1 MSKFDNINIPDNLD
15 EITKKAINRGKNHK
29 RKIRYRKIAVA
40 SLVVISIGTVGIM
53 NTSLA
58 DSIPIISKI
67 SQYFNDNIKSL
78 YKSDKEDFEETGTD
92 FDLTAEDKGIELT
105 LDSISIDE
113 NYLVIFYTVESDEKI
128 SHLVDMNKYK
138 SADQVS
144 PLLDA
149 YKDGENITPF
159 GLVEHEATYIS
170 DNKLKGMRKIDMS
183 ETTIENNQK
192 IEIRTDEIFGKKGD
206 WSISVN
212 VDKSKAI
219 ENTRVYNINKDFVV
233 NNKYYDEET
242 KKEVKVKHEITVEKV
257 IISPLANKIIIKE
270 KPVKVSN
277 SWYATLDTNFVL
289 FDEKGNMLDVLD
301 KGGFMST
308 SEASKSIEF
317 LGADEDIKSI
327 TLVPIS
333 DYTNVKNHLLEPQ
346 SMDNLPIKLEV
357 SDYGKIVIENFEI
370 TDKEVKYTY
379 SKEGIVPFYPTI
391 FFYDEDG
398 NKVDISSTVEESI
411 DRHTGRYTVTRKLY
425 KDNDME
431 KIRSIK
437 KVSAFSDDS
446 LKVFYEYKVKIDL

>member
-1 MSKFDNINIPDNLD
+1 MNKFDNINIPHNLD
-15 EITKKAINRGKNHK
+15 EVTKKAINRGKNHK
-29 RKIRYRKIAVA
+29 RKIIYRKIAVA

-78 YKSDKEDFEETGTD
+78 YKSDKKEFEETGTD

-105 LDSISIDE
+105 LDSLSIDE
-113 NYLVIFYTVESDEKI
+113 NYLVIFYTIESDEKI
-128 SHLVDMNKYK
+128 ADLVDMNKYK
-138 SADQVS
+138 SANHVS

-170 DNKLKGMRKIDMS
+170 DNKLKGMRKIDVS
-183 ETTIENNQK
+183 ETPIENNEK
-192 IEIRTDEIFGKKGD
+192 IEIRTDEIFGKKGG
-206 WSISVN
+206 WNISVN
-212 VDKSKAI
+212 VDKSKSI

-233 NNKYYDEET
+233 NNKYYDKE
-242 KKEVKVKHEITVEKV
+242 KEVEVKHDITVEKV
-257 IISPLANKIIIKE
+257 VISPLASKIIIRE
-270 KPVKVSN
+270 KPVISN
-277 SWYATLDTNFVL
+277 DGHYSLDTNFIL
-289 FDEKGNMLDVLD
+289 FDEKGNTLDVLD
-301 KGGFMST
+301 KGGFISN

-317 LGADEDIKSI
+317 LGADEDIKSL
-327 TLVPIS
+327 TLVPIAE
-333 DYTNVKNHLLEPQ
+333 DMNIKNHILEPQ
-346 SMDNLPIKLEV
+346 SMDNLPTKLKV
-357 SDYGKIVIENFEI
+357 SDYGKIVIEDFKI

-425 KDNDME
+425 KNNDME

-446 LKVFYEYKVKIDL
+446 LRVFYEYKVKIDL